1 MDEQTFNNQ
10 EINEFYQEDFDNVDF
25 DYSTSQNFDTQSEIT
40 DTNFSATS
48 STSSLSSSLVW
59 EHFDRSPP
67 SVKNSL
73 CNCIIA
79 HIFNFITQRFN
90 F

>member
-1 MDEQTFNNQ
+1 MLYVRLCSKIKNYAPIMRKHNPGHP
-10 EINEFYQEDFDNVDF
+10 NEDAY
-25 DYSTSQNFDTQSEIT
+25 
-40 DTNFSATS
+40 
-48 STSSLSSSLVW
+48 
-59 EHFDRSPP
+59 